1 VILETKLEDAEWAR
15 ARYEQLSLIEE
26 KRLKALCHAQ
36 LYQRRMMRAFDKKIK
51 PREFKKGDLV
61 LKKILNSQGDPR
73 GKWTPN
79 YEGPYVV
86 KEAYSGG
93 ALILTDMDGSVLSNP
108 INSDIVKK
116 YYP

>member
-1 VILETKLEDAEWAR
+1 
-15 ARYEQLSLIEE
+15 
-26 KRLKALCHAQ
+26 
-36 LYQRRMMRAFDKKIK
+36 MRAFDRKIK

-61 LKKILNSQGDPR
+61 LKMILNFQGDPR